1 MQTRTYAD
9 LFALIQALCGVVFA
23 SIETGRIKALINRR
37 AQRAYRS
44 SNYWTRF
51 LKIGEERAVGPGGSP
66 PVEASIEIGSDDSKL
81 KFTANPVLFVGAD
94 GNNCRVRAVNPGTPN
109 ANLSFSRSGNDQTIN
124 LATNS
129 SSAVISTATQI
140 KNAIA
145 AALDVAPLFILVDCD
160 LGTGSD
166 GTGVY
171 EAHDY
176 VSLEGGVNEVPPLD
190 IPASV
195 VPYFEAGLQPID
207 TFLRIFKQAPYIA
220 SSVQEFDFTVTADGA
235 TLVAGDLN
243 PSTAFLTYKAQFTD
257 TYGDGAGETSSVPA
271 EWFQYLAHGTYAD
284 YLRAEGQQE
293 KAALADQEAEAL
305 LTEELIRLDENHTSG
320 FVSNRIRTNANMQL
334 RW

>member
-9 LFALIQALCGVVFA
+9 LFALTQALCGVVFA

-51 LKIGEERAVGPGGSP
+51 LKIGEERV
-66 PVEASIEIGSDDSKL
+66 V
-81 KFTANPVLFVGAD
+81 T
-94 GNNCRVRAVNPGTPN
+94 
-109 ANLSFSRSGNDQTIN
+109 SG
-124 LATNS
+124 
-129 SSAVISTATQI
+129 VM
-140 KNAIA
+140 
-145 AALDVAPLFILVDCD
+145 
-160 LGTGSD
+160 
-166 GTGVY
+166 
-171 EAHDY
+171 
-176 VSLEGGVNEVPPLD
+176 
-190 IPASV
+190 
-195 VPYFEAGLQPID
+195 PYTEAGLSSVA
-207 TFLRIFKQAPYIA
+207 TFLRIFKQAPYIS

-235 TLVAGDLN
+235 TLVAGDLD
-243 PSTAFLTYKAQFTD
+243 PSSAFLTYKAQFTD
-257 TYGDGAGETSSVPA
+257 TYGPGLPDGLSTDVTSVPA